1 MGIILTE
8 NEGKIAVKLARD
20 TIETYLKSGRTI
32 DGSETVLPSVFN
44 ENRGVFVTLTKD
56 ELLRGCIGHPYPD
69 SSLKYAITD
78 SAISAA
84 FRDPRFP
91 PLHTDEMKR
100 IVVEVTILTPPKRIE
115 ASPKELPGKIEI
127 GRHGLIVKKGY
138 HQGLLLPQVAPENDM
153 DEIDFLSHTCL
164 KAGLEYDAWLTGAEV
179 YSFEGQ
185 IFAEKEPNGEVVEKH
200 FDKNASKK

>member
-1 MGIILTE
+1 MLTE

-32 DGSETVLPSVFN
+32 DGSGAVLPSVFN
-44 ENRGVFVTLTKD
+44 ENRGVFVTLTKG

-69 SSLKYAITD
+69 SSLKYALTD

-91 PLHTDEMKR
+91 PLHTDEMKW

-127 GRHGLIVKKGY
+127 GRHGLIVRKGY

-200 FDKNASKK
+200 FDTNASKK

>member
-164 KAGLEYDAWLTGAEV
+164 KAGLEYDAWLMGAEV

>member
-1 MGIILTE
+1 VGIILTE

-164 KAGLEYDAWLTGAEV
+164 KAGLEYDAWLMGAEV

>member
-69 SSLKYAITD
+69 SPLKYAITD

-115 ASPKELPGKIEI
+115 ASPKELPSKIEI